1 MQKDAKERR
10 NIIMGKWSIRLNLIF
25 VVFIGL
31 PLMEVGAAP
40 ELPAKIVWV
49 DTAGGANFQEFH
61 KTWTIP
67 AANRILPFK
76 VEYVVSRGAE
86 MIERL
91 KAWKPGKGDLHV
103 ILFKPD
109 SFVGALEAN
118 IPLEILLPN
127 PAVPNATKIPLADLA
142 TVLGTHT
149 EGKGLQFWRDQFG
162 FIYNRKFIKKPPTSF
177 KEFLERKDEW
187 RGHIGMIRTDAKSGG
202 GRIFMYDFL
211 RAFGVDW
218 TKPFGEISKSPEWN
232 GALGKFKEFSEAF
245 YKPLAGE
252 PPIIF
257 EQFMKEDVWITEYAI
272 DYCLWSRDK
281 GRLPETTAASYASE
295 GIYGG
300 NTLLAIPGYI
310 PSEYKPAAIKFV
322 NWLLSDLVQ
331 LTMFTTMWEYPGTE
345 IFDIVTP
352 VVWTHVP
359 RMERLNRK
367 ALESKQ
373 GYGWIKENGMNFVK

>member
-1 MQKDAKERR
+1 MW
-10 NIIMGKWSIRLNLIF
+10 KWGIRISLILVM
-25 VVFIGL
+25 VVGL
-31 PLMEVGAAP
+31 PLMEVAAEP

-67 AANRILPFK
+67 EANRILPFK

-91 KAWKPGKGDLHV
+91 KAWRPEGGDLHV

-109 SFVGALEAN
+109 SFVGALEAK

-127 PAVPNATKIPLADLA
+127 PAVPNATKVPLADLA

-149 EGKGLQFWRDQFG
+149 QGKGLQFWRDQFG
-162 FIYNRKFIKKPPTSF
+162 FIYNKKFIKKPPTSF

-187 RGHIGMIRTDAKSGG
+187 HGHIGMIRTDAKSGG

-218 TKPFGEISKSPEWN
+218 TKSFGEISKSPDWN
-232 GALGKFKEFSEAF
+232 DAIAKFKEFSNAF

-252 PPIIF
+252 PPILF
-257 EQFMKEDVWITEYAI
+257 EQFMKEDAWITEYAI
-272 DYCLWSRDK
+272 DYCLWSRDR
-281 GRLPETTAASYASE
+281 GRLPKTTAASYASE

-300 NTLLAIPGYI
+300 NTLLVVPGYI
-310 PSEYKPAAIKFV
+310 PDKYKPAAFEFV
-322 NWLLSDLVQ
+322 NWLLSDHVQ

-345 IFDIVTP
+345 IWDIVP
-352 VVWTHVP
+352 AAVWAHVP
-359 RMERLNRK
+359 RMGDLNRK
-367 ALESKQ
+367 PLESSQ
-373 GYGWIKENGMNFVK
+373 GYGWIKQNGMGVVK

>member
-1 MQKDAKERR
+1 MC
-10 NIIMGKWSIRLNLIF
+10 KWSVRLILIL
-25 VVFIGL
+25 VVVVGL
-31 PLMEVGAAP
+31 PLMEVGAEPAVQ
-40 ELPAKIVWV
+40 AKIVWV

-61 KTWTIP
+61 KTWIIP
-67 AANRILPFK
+67 EANRILPFK

-91 KAWKPGKGDLHV
+91 KAWKQGEGDLHV

-109 SFVGALEAN
+109 SFVGALEAKV
-118 IPLEILLPN
+118 PLEILLPN
-127 PAVPNATKIPLADLA
+127 PAVPSATKIPLADLA

-162 FIYNRKFIKKPPTSF
+162 FIYNKKFIKNPPTSF

-218 TKPFGEISKSPEWN
+218 SRPFGEISTSSEWN
-232 GALGKFKEFSEAF
+232 NALAKFKEFSKAL
-245 YKPLAGE
+245 YKPLASE
-252 PPIIF
+252 PPILF
-257 EQFMKEDVWITEYAI
+257 EQFMKEDAWITEYAI
-272 DYCLWSRDK
+272 DYCLWSRDR
-281 GRLPETTAASYASE
+281 GRLPKTTAASYASE

-300 NTLLAIPGYI
+300 NTLLVVPGYI
-310 PSEYKPAAIKFV
+310 PSEYKPAAFEFV
-322 NWLLSDLVQ
+322 NWLLSDHVQ

-345 IFDIVTP
+345 IWDIVP
-352 VVWTHVP
+352 AAVWSHVP
-359 RMERLNRK
+359 RMEDLNRK
-367 ALESKQ
+367 ALESSQ
-373 GYGWIKENGMNFVK
+373 GYGWIKENGMNVVK

>member
-1 MQKDAKERR
+1 MLWKGG
-10 NIIMGKWSIRLNLIF
+10 MRLVLIL
-25 VVFIGL
+25 VLIGAL
-31 PLMEVGAAP
+31 PLMGTAVGSDLP
-40 ELPAKIVWV
+40 EKIVWV

-67 AANRILPFK
+67 EANRILPFK

-109 SFVGALEAN
+109 SFVGALESN

-142 TVLGTHT
+142 MVLGTHT
-149 EGKGLQFWRDQFG
+149 QGKGLQFWRDQFG
-162 FIYNRKFIKKPPTSF
+162 FIYNKKFIKNPPTSF
-177 KEFLERKDEW
+177 SEFFERKDEW
-187 RGHIGMIRTDAKSGG
+187 RGHIGMIRADAKSGG

-218 TKPFGEISKSPEWN
+218 TKPFAELSKTPEWN
-232 GALGKFKEFSEAF
+232 NALAKFKEFSTSF
-245 YKPLAGE
+245 YKPLASE
-252 PPIIF
+252 PPILF
-257 EQFMKEDVWITEYAI
+257 EQFMKEDAWITEYAI

-281 GRLPETTAASYASE
+281 GRLPKTTAASYASE

-300 NTLLAIPGYI
+300 NTLLVIPSYI
-310 PSEYKPAAIKFV
+310 PEAYKPAALKFV
-322 NWLLSDLVQ
+322 NWLISDHVQ

-345 IFDIVTP
+345 IWDTVP
-352 VVWTHVP
+352 AEVWTHVP
-359 RMERLNRK
+359 KMESLNRK
-367 ALESKQ
+367 ALESKD
-373 GYGWIKENGMNFVK
+373 GYGWIKENGMNVVK